1 LPTWKIT
8 LEYDGTRYHGWQEQ
22 QNARTVAGT
31 IRKAASELLGGSVH
45 LGGSGRTDS
54 GVHALAQVAHLKAGR
69 RLHSSLIR
77 QGLNDLL
84 PADINVLRA
93 EDTESTFDAR
103 RDAKARYYLYQISIR
118 RTAFAKQYVWWVK
131 DRLDLDRIGRSLAAL
146 KGTHDF
152 AAFCEHR
159 PEQRSSTVEVKQAEM
174 AVDGDLILFRFG
186 ARYFLWKMVR
196 RIVGMLVE
204 VGRGRVEV
212 EEFQG
217 LLPIAS
223 GRGKQGRLQPV
234 TDERLSAAAHTAP
247 PSGLFLEHVIY
258 DERRDLPGALRP
270 AFHEWLGRQLR
281 Q

>member
-22 QNARTVAGT
+22 QNARTVAGMV
-31 IRKAASELLGGSVH
+31 RKAASELLGGSVH

-69 RLHSSLIR
+69 RLQASLVR

-84 PADINVLRA
+84 PADINVLKA
-93 EDTESTFDAR
+93 EDAASTFDAR
-103 RDAKARYYLYQISIR
+103 RDAKARYYVYQISTR

-131 DRLDLDRIGRSLAAL
+131 DRLDPDLIGRSLAAL

-159 PEQRSSTVEVKQAEM
+159 PDQRSSTVEVLHTELAL
-174 AVDGDLILFRFG
+174 DGDMILFRFG

-196 RIVGMLVE
+196 RIVGTLVE
-204 VGRGRVEV
+204 VGRGRVKV

-217 LLPIAS
+217 LLSIAA
-223 GRGKQGRLQPV
+223 GRGRQTRTQPV
-234 TDERLSAAAHTAP
+234 TDQRSRVAAHTAP
-247 PSGLFLEHVIY
+247 PSGLFLEQVVY
-258 DERRDLPGALRP
+258 DERRDLTGALRP
-270 AFHEWLGRQLR
+270 AFYEWLGRR
-281 Q
+281 R